1 MRRKKTLALL
11 LGACVAS
18 GACAEDGVAAC
29 ASGPSAPEALF
40 AQFAEPPHEAKP
52 WTYWFWINSLTDR
65 ETITEDLADIAKLG
79 FGGVMLTDSRGYW
92 DDDDHVRNPS
102 ATIRW
107 GGREWV
113 DLVAHGIREAAKRN
127 LKVTIN
133 IAASGGHL
141 RGDVDVG
148 NDSPK
153 FLKCRRYRPG
163 EAFERPDIP
172 NYRDVAVFAV
182 RTDEP
187 VPPEGWRDAGDGFFT
202 MAGNAGKRQDGPA
215 VKVRKA
221 VEIRELGSAGEGA
234 SLGPNW
240 TILRFG
246 VGTVRGHE
254 MDIDV
259 LDRTAVE
266 RHLERVFAPLF
277 KCVPNLVGAEKTL
290 AGLYNVSWEGLMPT
304 WSATFESDF
313 RRIAGYDLRPLLPTL
328 AGFAQAEK
336 SRGDLMRDFRHAR
349 GVMMCEHLYG
359 AVRDWAHRHGMIAY
373 SESGGPWSSGP
384 WNNRRNPCTFGECD
398 QYAFLGANDF
408 PQGEFWPMQENG
420 RSGDARRANRNGRF
434 ITKPIA
440 SAAHIYDR
448 QIASIEAFTHM
459 QRHWSVDPAFLKAL
473 GDQAFAD
480 GINRMVWHTYT
491 TSPKKFGTPGL
502 EYFAG
507 THINR
512 NVTWHDDFPAMVKYL
527 SRCQCLLQLGTP
539 VTDVAV
545 LVGDRAYTGWGTEKN
560 GRYRN
565 LVSDEMPV
573 RIPKGFS
580 YDAVNDDALARNPQL
595 LSRYSVVYDAR
606 NAKAR
611 GGTVDTKGLLPDVET
626 ASDYTW
632 CHRRIGG
639 TDAYFLA
646 GEGRA
651 ELTFRAQAEAVEI
664 WDAVT
669 GRRTAAAAKR
679 LDDGRTR
686 VTIDLPIGGSCFVM
700 FLEKALADR
709 EPRKGGVAKG
719 TGDAAVLAGPWE
731 VSFAYPRGISAPPP
745 EPVRLDALVD
755 FTSRGELKHFS
766 GTATYRTT
774 FTLPAS
780 FVRRPAFLSLGVV
793 PSGLAHAYV
802 NGRDCGTI
810 WCDPWKA
817 DVTAALKPGRNELE
831 IRYTNNW
838 SNRLIGDCGLEEA
851 QRVTRS
857 ALRYWTVPRKGWK
870 PTVFSGYA
878 VGDPLQSSGLLGPI
892 KISTA
897 VR

>member
-1 MRRKKTLALL
+1 MKRMKTLALL

-18 GACAEDGVAAC
+18 GVAAAG
-29 ASGPSAPEALF
+29 ASDLSAQKGLF
-40 AQFAEPPHEAKP
+40 AHFAEPPQEAKP
-52 WTYWFWINSLTDR
+52 WTYWFWVNSLTDR
-65 ETITEDLADIAKLG
+65 ETISEDLADIAKLG

-92 DDDDHVRNPS
+92 DDNDHVRNPP

-107 GGREWV
+107 GSKAWV
-113 DLVAHGIREAAKRN
+113 DLVAHGIREAAKQK

-153 FLKCRRYRPG
+153 FLKCRNYRPG
-163 EAFERPDIP
+163 DAFEKPDIP
-172 NYRDVAVFAV
+172 NFRDVAVFAV
-182 RTDEP
+182 RTAKPLP
-187 VPPEGWRDAGDGFFT
+187 VVSWRDAGDGFFS
-202 MAGNAGKRQDGPA
+202 MEGNVGKASGSAARVG
-215 VKVRKA
+215 KA
-221 VEIRELGSAGEGA
+221 EEVRELASAADGA
-234 SLGPNW
+234 SLGPDW

-304 WSATFESDF
+304 WSATFEADF

-328 AGFAQAEK
+328 AGFEQAEK
-336 SRGDLMRDFRHAR
+336 PSGDFMRDFRHAR

-420 RSGDARRANRNGRF
+420 RSADARRANRNGRF

-448 QIASIEAFTHM
+448 PIASIEAFTHM

-491 TSPKKFGTPGL
+491 TSPKKYGTPGL

-527 SRCQCLLQLGTP
+527 SRCQFLLQRGTP

-545 LVGDRAYTGWGTEKN
+545 LVGDRAYTGWGTDRN

-580 YDAVNDDALARNPQL
+580 YDAVNDDALARNPKL
-595 LSRYSVVYDAR
+595 LSRYSVVHDAR
-606 NAKAR
+606 KAR

-626 ASDYTW
+626 ASGYTW
-632 CHRRIGG
+632 CHRRIDGA
-639 TDAYFLA
+639 DAYFLA
-646 GEGRA
+646 GEGKA
-651 ELTFRAQAEAVEI
+651 ELVFRAQAEAVEI

-669 GRRTAAAAKR
+669 GRRTAAEAQK

-686 VTIDLPIGGSCFVM
+686 VALDLPVGGSCFVM
-700 FLEKALADR
+700 FLKKEGADR
-709 EPRKGGVAKG
+709 DLRPGGSAKAAGVA
-719 TGDAAVLAGPWE
+719 TALAGPWE
-731 VSFAYPRGISAPPP
+731 VSFAYPRGISAKPPA
-745 EPVRLDALVD
+745 PVRFDALVD
-755 FTSRGELKHFS
+755 FTSREDLKLFS

-774 FTLPAS
+774 FDLPAAS
-780 FVRRPAFLSLGVV
+780 VRRPATLALGAV
-793 PSGLAHAYV
+793 PSGLAHVFV
-802 NGRDCGTI
+802 NGKDCGTV
-810 WCDPWKA
+810 WCEPWQA
-817 DVTAALKPGRNELE
+817 DVTAALKPGKNELE

-838 SNRLIGDCGLEEA
+838 SNRLIGDCSLKESE
-851 QRVTRS
+851 RVTRS
-857 ALRYWTVPRKGWK
+857 ALRYWTVPRKGPR

-892 KISTA
+892 EIRTEK
-897 VR
+897 